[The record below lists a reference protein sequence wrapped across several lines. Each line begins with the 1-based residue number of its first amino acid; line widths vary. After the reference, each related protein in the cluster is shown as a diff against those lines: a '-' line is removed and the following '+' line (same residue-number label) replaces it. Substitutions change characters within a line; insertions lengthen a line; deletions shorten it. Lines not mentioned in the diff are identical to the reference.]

1 VNQRE
6 CREGGKEY
14 LLMVEREERKVGRH
28 MEHDLATKI
37 LGVDGVCPGG
47 IVLRVEAT
55 PVLLPSL

>member
-1 VNQRE
+1 
-6 CREGGKEY
+6 
-14 LLMVEREERKVGRH
+14 MVEREERKVGRH